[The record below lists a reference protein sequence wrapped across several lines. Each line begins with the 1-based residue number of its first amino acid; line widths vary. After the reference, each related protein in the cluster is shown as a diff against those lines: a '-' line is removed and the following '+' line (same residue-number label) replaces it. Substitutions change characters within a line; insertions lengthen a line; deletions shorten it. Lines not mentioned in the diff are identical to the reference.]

1 MRLLTRSA
9 AIGILILS
17 CGDKI
22 TEPTEFCAQPDTD
35 VALFPDSLH
44 LVVGSA
50 DQAWVQWGCF
60 ETPPTAEINWIIR
73 DPSIASDGGDP
84 SGRSFPN
91 GPSSP
96 NDPARIIQPQAP
108 GRTFLVVEAG
118 GLVDSLA
125 VSVPDT
131 VAMGSVTHIAAGRDA
146 SCAVSDD
153 DIALCWGAGWS
164 VLGQPSVDPAIGT
177 CWGVPCSPM
186 PVPRKTD
193 ARSVQ
198 VGSSHAC
205 SLDTFGSAWCWSDN
219 YALQLGVSEARSF
232 FDPVAVSDG
241 VAFTTLTL
249 GGSHTC
255 GLTSIGAAYCWGDNS
270 AGRLGGNQRSGPV
283 ATPELLAGDLQWV
296 SIDTHEAT
304 TCGVTDAGHLYCW
317 GTLDDFNSTLAGTE
331 TCERSGEKE
340 SVVQFRCSYVP
351 LRMPLDTGLTADSLF
366 VQVGGRCARTSLGS
380 VFCYDFA
387 RSAYTPMVGF
397 GPFAAI
403 SGGGSDT
410 CGVTTGGA
418 AWCWGSNDAGQLGDG
433 TAEYREE
440 PVAVT
445 GGHTFTQIS
454 AGGQHTCGL
463 TTDGDVWCWGQN
475 HVGQAGTSILSQP
488 WAPVKV
494 HGQD

>member
-22 TEPTEFCAQPDTD
+22 TEPTEYCAQPDTD

-60 ETPPTAEINWIIR
+60 ETPPAAEINWIIR
-73 DPSIASDGGDP
+73 DPSIASDGGDT
-84 SGRSFPN
+84 SGRFSPS

-125 VSVPDT
+125 VFVPDT
-131 VAMGSVTHIAAGRDA
+131 VVMGSVTHISAGDDA
-146 SCAVSDD
+146 SCAVSDG
-153 DIALCWGAGWS
+153 DIALCWGRGSGS
-164 VLGQPSVDPAIGT
+164 VLGQPSVDPEIGT
-177 CWGVPCSPM
+177 CWGAPCSPM

-198 VGSSHAC
+198 VSSSHAC
-205 SLDTFGSAWCWSDN
+205 SLDTFGSAWCWGDN

-232 FDPVAVSDG
+232 YDPVAVSGG

-249 GGSHTC
+249 GADYTC
-255 GLTSIGAAYCWGDNS
+255 GLTSVGAAYCWGDNS
-270 AGRLGGNQRSGPV
+270 AGKLGGNQRSGPI
-283 ATPELLAGDLQWV
+283 ATPELVAGDLQWV
-296 SIDTHEAT
+296 SLDALGAT

-317 GTLDDFNSTLAGTE
+317 GSSIPTLAGTE
-331 TCERSGEKE
+331 TCERSGEKG
-340 SVVQFRCSYVP
+340 SVVQVTCSYVP

-366 VQVGGRCARTSLGS
+366 VQVSGSCARTSLGS
-380 VFCYDFA
+380 LFCYDFA

-403 SGGGSDT
+403 SSGGSNT
-410 CGVTTGGA
+410 CGLTTAGA
-418 AWCWGSNDAGQLGDG
+418 AWCWGGNSEGSLGDG
-433 TAEYREE
+433 TTDYHEE

-445 GGHTFTQIS
+445 GGHTFTQVAVGS
-454 AGGQHTCGL
+454 RHTCGL
-463 TTDGDVWCWGQN
+463 TADGEVWCWGAN
-475 HVGQAGTSILSQP
+475 NLGQAGTSILSQP

-494 HGQD
+494 HGQG